1 MILLRLRHSFASTT
15 PSYQQTRV
23 RTFVVIRHWLQAFWE
38 VDFEGNE
45 EVVRSLVAG
54 LDECWKGAKE
64 LQSGDK
70 QLLLKLRHLLSQEST
85 VLLPPHMSPSSTLCR
100 SIALGTRRQPQQ

>member
-1 MILLRLRHSFASTT
+1 MTLSQFTQLILMRLHHAFAHTT
-15 PSYQQTRV
+15 PHRQQTRV

-45 EVVRSLVAG
+45 GAVKKLVAG

-70 QLLLKLRHLLSQEST
+70 QLLLKLRHLLSQEYAVCSDR
-85 VLLPPHMSPSSTLCR
+85 HK
-100 SIALGTRRQPQQ
+100 